1 MLSLAVFEILTFKNV
16 DVENVGQVQWVQHT
30 HWCYSMAV
38 INVDNSHNPHVGL
51 ALTVF
56 EILTFHKFDLRK
68 FAVVPFDGEY
78 QPH

>member
-1 MLSLAVFEILTFKNV
+1 
-16 DVENVGQVQWVQHT
+16 
-30 HWCYSMAV
+30 MAV